1 VTANRRV
8 TCAEFL
14 ESFADYRDGLAEDT
28 GLDRAVEAH
37 LGECLRCRRLTQTL
51 MRGLALLHDTLEDV
65 EPSDRFRDRLA
76 GRLRAEVAV
85 GDPLVPT
92 HAGLAAALLVV
103 TALGLLVVEGVVRGG
118 RGAQQPMAA
127 APSPTFQP
135 ALSNVTLP
143 AFAHSTL
150 EFHGVH
156 APLGSY
162 VLFGR

>member
-1 VTANRRV
+1 M

-14 ESFADYRDGLAEDT
+14 ESYADFRDGLVGPA
-28 GLDRAVEAH
+28 GVDRALEAH
-37 LGECLRCRRLTQTL
+37 LGECLRCRRLAQTL
-51 MRGLALLHDTLEDV
+51 TRGLALLRTMEDV
-65 EPSDRFRDRLA
+65 EPSERFRDRLA
-76 GRLRAEVAV
+76 GRLRDEVAI

-92 HAGLAAALLVV
+92 HAGLAAALLVA
-103 TALGLLVVEGVVRGG
+103 TALGLLVVDGVVRGAD
-118 RGAQQPMAA
+118 GAETPMAA
-127 APSPTFQP
+127 APAPTFQP